1 MASTLRMFARGRDV
15 IKLQQLLNKSAFI
28 SKLAEDGIFGR
39 NTYHAV
45 KIFQRHHGLND
56 DGIVGPETW
65 RKLSREPFIRN
76 SSVSYSVSSSSL
88 IKRGK
93 LTYDAEGNNIP
104 NSRYYSRV
112 IHWPGNEGSGVTLG
126 RGYDMGD
133 RTESSILQDMLT
145 AGIDADTARKISLA
159 RSYKGSAAGAFV
171 TNNKRDIGE
180 ITEEQQIR
188 LFNHIYP
195 DYITRTITNYNRWT
209 SDVAAAKHW
218 DELDQPIQEV
228 LIDFVYQGFT
238 KGPRPMLAGSNND
251 KQELINYIRNTP
263 GISRYE
269 PGRHRAD
276 YLERN

>member
-1 MASTLRMFARGRDV
+1 MFARGRDV

-126 RGYDMGD
+126 SM
-133 RTESSILQDMLT
+133 TW
-145 AGIDADTARKISLA
+145 GIVQNPVYCRICSL
-159 RSYKGSAAGAFV
+159 R
-171 TNNKRDIGE
+171 
-180 ITEEQQIR
+180 
-188 LFNHIYP
+188 
-195 DYITRTITNYNRWT
+195 
-209 SDVAAAKHW
+209 
-218 DELDQPIQEV
+218 V
-228 LIDFVYQGFT
+228 LMQTQREKY
-238 KGPRPMLAGSNND
+238 R
-251 KQELINYIRNTP
+251 
-263 GISRYE
+263 
-269 PGRHRAD
+269 
-276 YLERN
+276 